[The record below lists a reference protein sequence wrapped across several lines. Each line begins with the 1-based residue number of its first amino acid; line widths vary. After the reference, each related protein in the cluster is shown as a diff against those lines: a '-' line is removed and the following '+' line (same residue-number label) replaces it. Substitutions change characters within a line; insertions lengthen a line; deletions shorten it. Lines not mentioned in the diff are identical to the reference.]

1 MSSDLNWVKSA
12 ADGLGA
18 TYVTDLFH
26 TYQAVNKLTRDEK
39 ERKALTKAVIEND
52 FEKFIEHRE
61 AYIKDERWTKNRQ
74 RNFDFLNNKWVS
86 VSSDIE
92 IIITTF
98 HEVRHAYQYYC
109 IVNEINHTRQV
120 LEEWK
125 DNFDNYIS
133 PTLNEDSDEKYLTQP
148 IEKDAILWTH
158 NIVLELFEIK
168 TVIPKVLKALK

>member
-1 MSSDLNWVKSA
+1 M
-12 ADGLGA
+12 
-18 TYVTDLFH
+18 F
-26 TYQAVNKLTRDEK
+26 NKNNNQLIYNEK
-39 ERKALTKAVIEND
+39 WLYTASEV
-52 FEKFIEHRE
+52 
-61 AYIKDERWTKNRQ
+61 
-74 RNFDFLNNKWVS
+74 
-86 VSSDIE
+86 E

-148 IEKDAILWTH
+148 IEKDALLWTH

>member
-1 MSSDLNWVKSA
+1 MKEKVTIMSKFDLVRKAVQVASKLL
-12 ADGLGA
+12 DIPEPKI
-18 TYVTDLFH
+18 DLFYK
-26 TYQAVNKLTRDEK
+26 TELLDTEITGVFKK
-39 ERKALTKAVIEND
+39 ENYSL
-52 FEKFIEHRE
+52 
-61 AYIKDERWTKNRQ
+61 
-74 RNFDFLNNKWVS
+74 FLNNKWVS

>member
-1 MSSDLNWVKSA
+1 MSKFDLVRKTVQVASKLLDIPEPKN
-12 ADGLGA
+12 
-18 TYVTDLFH
+18 DLF
-26 TYQAVNKLTRDEK
+26 YKKKLLDTEITGVFKK
-39 ERKALTKAVIEND
+39 ENYCL
-52 FEKFIEHRE
+52 
-61 AYIKDERWTKNRQ
+61 Y
-74 RNFDFLNNKWVS
+74 LNNKWVS

-92 IIITTF
+92 IIITIF
-98 HEVRHAYQYYC
+98 HKVRHAYQYYC

-125 DNFDNYIS
+125 DNFDNHMS
-133 PTLNEDSDEKYLTQP
+133 PTLNENNDEKYLTQP